1 MYGLSGVTCWVIG
14 GRVEVLDMLGI
25 MLGSLVL
32 LLLDTLYASC

>member
-1 MYGLSGVTCWVIG
+1 MYRLSGMTCWAIG

-32 LLLDTLYASC
+32 LLHDTLFASY